1 MKYPVLIIL
10 TLGFFSASLT
20 ACVPARPPADISAA
34 DPDLAQLRKDQQ
46 QLAQQVE
53 QNRNNLLLLEA
64 KVRDQQSLIGDLR
77 SELATKKVTPSR
89 EIATSTRPV
98 IAPSIMPTIVDSQ
111 NASPTDIY
119 LQAFSDYAAGRFEQA
134 IKGFETFLQ
143 LHAGS
148 DYAGN
153 AQYWLGECFYS
164 QQQYARAV
172 EEFQRTVERYPQ
184 GSKTPDALLKMASA
198 LTQLGQADRADEA
211 LQILRSR
218 YPDSPAARKPLGSN

>member
-1 MKYPVLIIL
+1 VR
-10 TLGFFSASLT
+10 TTADRSLGSQ
-20 ACVPARPPADISAA
+20 
-34 DPDLAQLRKDQQ
+34 DLARLQKDQQ
-46 QLAQQVE
+46 QLTQQVE

-64 KVRDQQSLIGDLR
+64 KVRDQQTLIADLR
-77 SELATKKVTPSR
+77 RDLAAKIVTPGR
-89 EIATSTRPV
+89 EIATSSRPV
-98 IAPSIMPTIVDSQ
+98 IAPSTAPTMADQQ
-111 NASPTDIY
+111 NATPTEIY
-119 LQAFSDYAAGRFEQA
+119 LQAFSDYAGGRFEQA
-134 IKGFETFLQ
+134 IQGFETFLR

-198 LTQLGQADRADEA
+198 LKQLGQTGRADEA
-211 LQILRSR
+211 IQVLRSR
-218 YPDSPAARKPLGSN
+218 YPDSAAARKPLGSN

>member
-1 MKYPVLIIL
+1 MKYRALIIL
-10 TLGFFSASLT
+10 TLVLFSTGLT
-20 ACVPARPPADISAA
+20 ACVPARTTAN
-34 DPDLAQLRKDQQ
+34 LAPIDRELDRIRQDQQ

-53 QNRNNLLLLEA
+53 QNRNNLLLIEA
-64 KVRDQQSLIGDLR
+64 KVRDQQTLINDLNR
-77 SELATKKVTPSR
+77 ELATKKVTPSR
-89 EIATSTRPV
+89 EITTSTRPF
-98 IAPSIMPTIVDSQ
+98 IAPATSQTAIDNQ
-111 NASPTDIY
+111 NASPTEIY

-134 IKGFETFLQ
+134 IQGFETFLR

-153 AQYWLGECFYS
+153 AQYWLGECYYS

-198 LTQLGQADRADEA
+198 LTQLGQPGQAQDA
-211 LQILRSR
+211 LQVLRSR
-218 YPDSPAARKPLGSN
+218 YPDSQAARKPLGSN

>member
-1 MKYPVLIIL
+1 MKYRALFILI
-10 TLGFFSASLT
+10 LGFFSASLT
-20 ACVPARPPADISAA
+20 ACVAGRTTADFSPADHT
-34 DPDLAQLRKDQQ
+34 LAQLQETQQ
-46 QLAQQVE
+46 QLARQTE
-53 QNRNNLLLLEA
+53 QNRNNLVLLEA
-64 KVRDQQSLIGDLR
+64 KVRDQQTLIEGLR
-77 SELATKKVTPSR
+77 HELATKMVTSSR
-89 EIATSTRPV
+89 EIATSGHPV
-98 IAPSIMPTIVDSQ
+98 NARSAASAVVDNP

-119 LQAFSDYAAGRFEQA
+119 LRAFSDYAAGRFQQA
-134 IKGFETFLQ
+134 IQGFETFLR

-164 QQQYARAV
+164 ERQYARAI

-198 LTQLGQADRADEA
+198 LTQLGQTDRADQA